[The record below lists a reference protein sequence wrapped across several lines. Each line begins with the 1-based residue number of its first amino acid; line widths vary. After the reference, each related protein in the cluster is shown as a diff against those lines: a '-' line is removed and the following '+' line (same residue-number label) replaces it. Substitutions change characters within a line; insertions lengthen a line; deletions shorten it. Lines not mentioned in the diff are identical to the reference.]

1 MNKYFAIF
9 NFITSIYNFCVTTY
23 LVLFL
28 EEIIKKSTKEKR
40 EKLFYL
46 IIKYY
51 AFAVIFISLN
61 IQITLIWFNFISF
74 IILFPIVCYELNL

>member
-1 MNKYFAIF
+1 MIKICAIF

-28 EEIIKKSTKEKR
+28 EEIMKKNTEERR

-46 IIKYY
+46 FIKYY
-51 AFAVIFISLN
+51 AFLVVFISLN
-61 IQITLIWFNFISF
+61 AQITLIWFNFISF
-74 IILFPIVCYELNL
+74 IIIFPLVCYELNL